1 MDFKAHLEKAWAL
14 TLKYIVPMILMT
26 LVMAVAGALTLGILI
41 PVMMAGYMQSVL
53 MMVRSG
59 REPRIQDL
67 FSEMRLFL
75 PLLGFALSVC
85 VLVMIGISL
94 FVLPG
99 IVIICGVS
107 YVCLYMLPL
116 MTDRN
121 FSVID
126 AIRESFR
133 MVTASEDFMDHII
146 TAILFLGISTI
157 GGSVFIGF
165 LFTQPL
171 ATIFLMIVYEKKTG
185 INPPQPPAGE
195 PSPEPVQPEQP
206 DHPEDD
212 GITLKYKP

>member
-1 MDFKAHLEKAWAL
+1 MDFKSHLERAWSL
-14 TLKYIVPMILMT
+14 TLKYIAPMILMT
-26 LVMAVAGALTLGILI
+26 LVMAVAGFFTLGILA

-53 MMVRSG
+53 MMLRSG

-75 PLLGFALSVC
+75 PLLGFGLAVFILI
-85 VLVMIGISL
+85 MIGISL
-94 FVLPG
+94 LVLPG

-107 YVCLYMLPL
+107 YTCLYMLPL

-121 FSVID
+121 FSITD
-126 AIRESFR
+126 AVKESFN
-133 MVTASEDFMDHII
+133 MVKGPDFMDHII

-157 GGSVFIGF
+157 GSSVFIGF

-171 ATIFLMIVYEKKTG
+171 ATIFLLSVYEEKTG
-185 INPPQPPAGE
+185 SIPCHPPASE
-195 PSPEPVQPEQP
+195 PAEEIHESRSSES
-206 DHPEDD
+206 DD